1 MSLFKTSHAA
11 RRRRMR
17 GRAGFS
23 LLEVM
28 VAMTMLSIILMSL
41 AKISTAI
48 SVRSRSNDL
57 VAKRSAI
64 LTLEANKFGAMPFDS
79 LRAFSTTSVTR
90 TLGGFAYTR
99 TLTVTNTGSTLST
112 VKIVI
117 TPTLSTTLK
126 DSVTFDRTKP
136 ATSTPLCTN
145 C

>member
-11 RRRRMR
+11 RRRRML
-17 GRAGFS
+17 GRPGFS

-28 VAMTMLSIILMSL
+28 VAMTMLSIVLMSL
-41 AKISTAI
+41 AKISKVI

-57 VAKRSAI
+57 IAKRSAI

-79 LRAFSTTSVTR
+79 LRAFATGTSTR
-90 TLGGFAYTR
+90 TIGAFSYSR
-99 TLTVTNTGSTLST
+99 TLTVTNTGSTRST

-117 TPTLSTTLK
+117 APTLSTSLK